1 MLKKEVGTPP
11 SMQSLSEEH
20 CSFEEAL
27 QGERDMYTCLTKL
40 FVKEAPL
47 TKSETKGGI
56 LPIVRGDTKPPEVTI
71 PTGVETFT
79 GI

>member
-1 MLKKEVGTPP
+1 
-11 SMQSLSEEH
+11 
-20 CSFEEAL
+20 
-27 QGERDMYTCLTKL
+27 MYTCLTEL

-56 LPIVRGDTKPPEVTI
+56 LSIVRGDTKPPEVTI